1 MTMTMRANIV
11 MQYWHL
17 RQRPTTD
24 TTDGGGDF
32 CCRIIDLEA
41 VVEVI
46 GPVAVMVV
54 VVPASSGGGLGQQ
67 MVVEILAMEILIWK
81 QWWRFLA
88 QRR

>member
-46 GPVAVMVV
+46 GPAVVMVV
-54 VVPASSGGGLGQQ
+54 VVPAGSGGGLGRHA
-67 MVVEILAMEILIWK
+67 VMEAGS
-81 QWWRFLA
+81 F
-88 QRR
+88 

>member
-32 CCRIIDLEA
+32 GNGNIDLEA
-41 VVEVI
+41 VVEVF
-46 GPVAVMVV
+46 GPAAVIVV
-54 VVPASSGGGLGQQ
+54 VVLAA
-67 MVVEILAMEILIWK
+67 VVEVLAGM
-81 QWWRFLA
+81 Q
-88 QRR
+88 